1 MVSAWSADCHAS
13 GAVNYIATV
22 VKGDH
27 DLKLCGHC
35 LTLHVDALTEQ
46 GWDIHPL
53 RRTPTKGI
61 GTEATPD
68 HFALGLGQ

>member
-13 GAVNYIATV
+13 GAVNYIATA
-22 VKGDH
+22 VKGDD

-53 RRTPTKGI
+53 RRTPTKSV